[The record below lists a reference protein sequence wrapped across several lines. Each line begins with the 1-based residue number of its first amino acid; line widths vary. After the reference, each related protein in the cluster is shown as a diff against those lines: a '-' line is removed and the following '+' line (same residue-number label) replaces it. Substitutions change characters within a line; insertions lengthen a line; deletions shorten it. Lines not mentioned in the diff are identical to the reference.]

1 MKYLKRTS
9 HNITENFTYN
19 LLKDRGVI
27 EDSNWKNYIKP
38 TKENENSP
46 FSLDNMEEGVKL
58 LNENLNNEILVI
70 ADSDFDGFSSAA
82 LIWNFIKELN
92 SEAKLTYLLPEGK
105 EHGFQTKMPYLLEK
119 KRADLII
126 MPDAG
131 SNDHEEMKQLKEFGY
146 KMLTLD

>member
-1 MKYLKRTS
+1 M
-9 HNITENFTYN
+9 
-19 LLKDRGVI
+19 V
-27 EDSNWKNYIKP
+27 
-38 TKENENSP
+38 
-46 FSLDNMEEGVKL
+46 EGIKL
-58 LNENLNNEILVI
+58 LNDNLDKEILVI
-70 ADSDFDGFSSAA
+70 ADADFDGFSSAA

-105 EHGFQTKMPYLLEK
+105 EHGFQTKMPFLLEK

-146 KMLTLD
+146 KILILD